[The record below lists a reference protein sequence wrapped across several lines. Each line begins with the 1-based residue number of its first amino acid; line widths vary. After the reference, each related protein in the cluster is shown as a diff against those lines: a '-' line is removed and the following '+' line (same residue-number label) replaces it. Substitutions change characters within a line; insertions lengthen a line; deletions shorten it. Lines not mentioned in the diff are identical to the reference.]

1 MSNLNGLASQ
11 ENFAKFRRQWQL
23 LALEEAGKW
32 TGNRDTQLLLADVV
46 LASLRREYASRVP
59 SENMAYFIRAQ
70 TCLIFSVTGDSPEH
84 LREYIRRHGLME
96 SIPAHNLTP
105 EVREGEKPSAAV
117 SAADEAEKPGQS
129 QTGAVR
135 RRRRQSETMSRS
147 GYAAPAGDTNEWES
161 ESEELRDAVSM
172 WAEQMEELQHAGIS
186 EGLVPAAGDES
197 VREPVPAAQKLPE
210 SRPAPVRDETGH
222 SAGNVPERPVPV
234 SAPPASADSAVPVS
248 GEAKPVNAHSGKRAA
263 DTFYDPERTQFWT
276 PGPLEETEHVVE
288 EVSIPDEEE
297 TDPSSPRLSLIN
309 TVLFIAMVAAFI
321 FMVYE
326 SRVIQHY
333 LL

>member
-1 MSNLNGLASQ
+1 MKQ
-11 ENFAKFRRQWQL
+11 NF
-23 LALEEAGKW
+23 
-32 TGNRDTQLLLADVV
+32 
-46 LASLRREYASRVP
+46 LRSIDFQKLDDPSYIKELSSRIG
-59 SENMAYFIRAQ
+59 S
-70 TCLIFSVTGDSPEH
+70 
-84 LREYIRRHGLME
+84 
-96 SIPAHNLTP
+96 
-105 EVREGEKPSAAV
+105 
-117 SAADEAEKPGQS
+117 
-129 QTGAVR
+129 
-135 RRRRQSETMSRS
+135 
-147 GYAAPAGDTNEWES
+147 
-161 ESEELRDAVSM
+161 
-172 WAEQMEELQHAGIS
+172 EQMEELQHAGIS
-186 EGLVPAAGDES
+186 EGLVPAADDES
-197 VREPVPAAQKLPE
+197 VREPVPSAQKLPE
-210 SRPAPVRDETGH
+210 SRPAPVRDETGY

>member
-70 TCLIFSVTGDSPEH
+70 SCLIFSVTGDSTER
-84 LREYIRRHGLME
+84 LREYISGHGLKE
-96 SIPAHNLTP
+96 SIPAHNLMP
-105 EVREGEKPSAAV
+105 DLRVGEKSSAA
-117 SAADEAEKPGQS
+117 AGTDEAEKAGKS
-129 QTGAVR
+129 RTGTVR
-135 RRRRQSETMSRS
+135 RRRRQSEQMPRS
-147 GYAAPAGDTNEWES
+147 GDAAPSGDMDEWES
-161 ESEELRDAVSM
+161 EAEELRDAVPV
-172 WAEQMEELQHAGIS
+172 WAEQMEKRQQAGS
-186 EGLVPAAGDES
+186 SAGPVPAAGNEPL
-197 VREPVPAAQKLPE
+197 REPVPDAQKRPD
-210 SRPAPVRDETGH
+210 SPPAPAGDETGH
-222 SAGNVPERPVPV
+222 SAGKWPEGPDSVP
-234 SAPPASADSAVPVS
+234 APADSAVLVS
-248 GEAKPVNAHSGKRAA
+248 GEARSVNPTAGKRSA

-309 TVLFIAMVAAFI
+309 TFLFIAMAAAFV